1 MRKVIICGAA
11 GMVGRGLLEY
21 IAEHNCDME
30 IWAAGRNIDQLK
42 QYESP
47 TIHPIQNKDVENVL
61 TLNQMD
67 VMLQMAFPR
76 NVKPEQWADGISFA
90 ANMLKLAKAYEVKSV
105 VNISSQSIYGLN
117 RTEPADEE
125 SPISLN
131 SPYTTGKY
139 CMELLMEQ
147 LFSDRPYTNI
157 RLSTIIGPATPERV
171 VNKFLATIIAGN
183 NILIKGGKQVFTLL
197 DIRDAA
203 AGLVTLLMSN
213 ANKWRHVYNLG
224 TEEHIGILEIAE
236 KCESVAEMHGIFKT
250 KVVVEQ
256 NDEVVLNSLVKV
268 DAFYEDFSWKAA
280 HTIDDSID
288 NILTILKI
296 NSFSS

>member
-11 GMVGRGLLEY
+11 GMVGCGLLEY
-21 IAEHNCDME
+21 IVEHSCDLE
-30 IWAAGRNIDQLK
+30 IWAADRNIDQLK

-47 TIHPIQNKDVENVL
+47 TIHPIQNKDVEIVL
-61 TLNQMD
+61 SHNQMD

-90 ANMLKLAKAYEVKSV
+90 ASMLKLAKSYEVKSV
-105 VNISSQSIYGLN
+105 INISSQSIYGLN

-139 CMELLMEQ
+139 CMELMMGQ

-171 VNKFLATIIAGN
+171 VNKFMATIIAGN
-183 NILIKGGKQVFTLL
+183 DILIKGGSQVFTLL
-197 DIRDAA
+197 DVRDAA
-203 AGLVTLLMSN
+203 AGLATLLMSN

-224 TEEHIGILEIAE
+224 TDEYIGILKIAE
-236 KCESVAEMHGIFKT
+236 KCESAAEKHGILKT
-250 KVVVEQ
+250 RIMVEQ
-256 NDEVVLNSLVKV
+256 NYKVVLNNLVKI
-268 DAFYEDFSWKAA
+268 DAFYEDFGWKAQY
-280 HTIDDSID
+280 TIDDSID
-288 NILTILKI
+288 NIFILLK